1 MRFRVLF
8 TTDRSNGGDS
18 MLERVVIYARNI
30 CFRIEI
36 VTEFEREE
44 TR

>member
-18 MLERVVIYARNI
+18 MLERVVYTRVI
-30 CFRIEI
+30 F
-36 VTEFEREE
+36 VFESKL
-44 TR
+44 